1 MAWQKNEPITI
12 NNTSHNTTHR
22 KLKIEQHGH
31 LLKTVGDIQVLPDTL
46 KASFMLFRCKSCDKL
61 YSILNHERG
70 RVHECDYDKLNVISS
85 HVNDKQHPLLK

>member
-1 MAWQKNEPITI
+1 MSWQKNEPITI

-22 KLKIEQHGH
+22 KLKIEQHIH

-46 KASFMLFRCKSCDKL
+46 NASFMLFRCTSCDKL

-70 RVHECDYDKLNVISS
+70 QGYRSATTTN
-85 HVNDKQHPLLK
+85 